1 MSRINEANG
10 QWNGSVADDRHMNQ
24 LLHPNCCFAR
34 PRDVLV
40 DERLSVDERR
50 AVLASW
56 ASDACAVESNPTLRR
71 LIFADAPVT
80 FDEIMDAPWQLDTLK
95 GRETLGVNGR
105 RTAQRHPSGHVGL
118 Q

>member
-1 MSRINEANG
+1 
-10 QWNGSVADDRHMNQ
+10 MNQ

-34 PRDVLV
+34 PRDVLA

-80 FDEIMDAPWQLDTLK
+80 FDEIMNVLRQLDTLK